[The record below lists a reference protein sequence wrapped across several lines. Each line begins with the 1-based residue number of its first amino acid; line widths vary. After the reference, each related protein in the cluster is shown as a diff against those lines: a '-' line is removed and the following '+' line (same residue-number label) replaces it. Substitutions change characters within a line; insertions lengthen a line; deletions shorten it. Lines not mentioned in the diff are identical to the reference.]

1 MLKLL
6 DSVCPNCLVK
16 VSYAPP
22 QTPALLPL
30 PLLRCCLTGIAL
42 QPCAPLLSQRQD
54 TNEVEVNVDLL
65 TGRAFRE
72 ASALTSSILPDVVL
86 ASGGRRGSAKATSAV
101 APAAV
106 VDMQEE

>member
-1 MLKLL
+1 
-6 DSVCPNCLVK
+6 
-16 VSYAPP
+16 
-22 QTPALLPL
+22 
-30 PLLRCCLTGIAL
+30 
-42 QPCAPLLSQRQD
+42 
-54 TNEVEVNVDLL
+54 VEVNVDLL